1 MKPQAI
7 VIKQQTGAVLVVGL
21 VLLLIL
27 TVIGLASIRG
37 SDLQERMAGNMR
49 DRNIAFQSAE
59 AALRRGES
67 VLNAAL
73 LPSFTGGQIGYWPD
87 LNKQP
92 AIKPRPTNWTKEQW
106 EANSVLL
113 PDNSIAGVKEQPR
126 YTVEKVIVTGLAA
139 SQGSA
144 VDHESIE
151 RMAEAEYFR
160 ITSRGLGLTA
170 DTEVVLQTT
179 FAR

>member
-1 MKPQAI
+1 MKYQKKAI
-7 VIKQQTGAVLVVGL
+7 KNQSGAVLVVGL

-49 DRNIAFQSAE
+49 DRNVAFQSAE
-59 AALRRGES
+59 AALREGES

-73 LPSFTGGQIGYWPD
+73 LPVFTGEEPGYWPD

-92 AIKPRPTNWTKEQW
+92 AMEPRPINWTEEEW
-106 EANSVLL
+106 ESNSVEL
-113 PDNSIAGVKEQPR
+113 PEDTIARVVKQPR
-126 YTVEKVIVTGLAA
+126 YAVEKVIVTGLAA

-144 VDHESIE
+144 VDHESVE
-151 RMAEAEYFR
+151 KMTEAEYFR
-160 ITSRGLGLTA
+160 ITSRALGVTE
-170 DTEVVLQTT
+170 DTEVILQTT